1 MSGHSK
7 WHSIKHQKAINDAKK
22 GKVFT
27 KLAAE
32 ITIASKLGADP
43 SMNAK
48 LRLAITKAKQA
59 NMPNSNID
67 RAIAKGSGA
76 NANRLEELTYEA
88 YIFDGVALII
98 KCLSDNRNRT
108 NADIRTILSKNG
120 ATIANP
126 GSAEFLFKNLAVLVF
141 QNLDR
146 KAQEDLILRLIDVG
160 VSDVVD
166 NDDQLIAYAEP
177 ELLEKLTNLF
187 AAGFNLQSSEIAMI
201 PSNYIKLTSDQE
213 LKLEKLIST
222 LEDNEDVIEVFGN
235 YKF

>member
-32 ITIASKLGADP
+32 ITIASKVGADP

-48 LRLAITKAKQA
+48 LRLAIAKAKQA
-59 NMPNSNID
+59 NMPNINID

-76 NANRLEELTYEA
+76 NASQLEELTYEA
-88 YIFDGVALII
+88 YLFDGVALVI

-108 NADIRTILSKNG
+108 NADVRTILSKNG

-126 GSAEFLFKNLAVLVF
+126 GSAEFLFKKLAVLIF
-141 QNLDR
+141 QIPEQDKR
-146 KAQEDLILRLIDVG
+146 EDLGLQLIDAG
-160 VSDVVD
+160 VNDVVTEGD
-166 NDDQLIAYAEP
+166 ELIVYAQS
-177 ELLEKLTNLF
+177 ELLEELINKF
-187 AAGFNLQSSEIAMI
+187 GAGFNLQSSEIAMI
-201 PSNYIKLTSDQE
+201 PDNYIELTPDQE
-213 LKLEKLIST
+213 TKLEKLIAI